1 MGLAAKDIRFIKTV
15 DDGKVPAA
23 TPLYKNPVYWLID
36 LSLFLVFALMTFL
49 SAKKAGAKSDLQSF
63 RFRRSHQLARGKLRD
78 ASRML
83 KQGKADDFYA
93 EVSKAVYGYFAD
105 KLNIPP
111 QAVTRQKVEESSPDA
126 SAELLNKVGA
136 LFGELSHGRYGRAQK
151 DQDDMKNLYDLAD
164 EVLTKYEKVKKK

>member
-1 MGLAAKDIRFIKTV
+1 KTQPHTLTVTKGSEPEESSSASYTGSGVDSVDKEDVGLAAKDIRFIKTV

-36 LSLFLVFALMTFL
+36 LSLFLVFALMSFL

-111 QAVTRQKVEESSPDA
+111 QAVT
-126 SAELLNKVGA
+126 
-136 LFGELSHGRYGRAQK
+136 
-151 DQDDMKNLYDLAD
+151 
-164 EVLTKYEKVKKK
+164 